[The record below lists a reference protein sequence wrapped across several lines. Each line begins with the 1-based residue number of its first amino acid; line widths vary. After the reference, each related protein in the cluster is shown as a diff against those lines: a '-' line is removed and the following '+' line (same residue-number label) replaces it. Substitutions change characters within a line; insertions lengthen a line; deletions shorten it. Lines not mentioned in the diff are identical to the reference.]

1 MRDTN
6 ENKYEKLDE
15 DGNRYLLQLNSE
27 TKELEWVQ
35 VIYPWNEI

>member
-15 DGNRYLLQLNSE
+15 DGNRYLLQLNKE